1 MSPPTAPPTLPVGL
15 SASLLSSPDATDPGL
30 ATLLDVLATFF
41 HFEPIDHAA
50 DAPAAHGKTQDLRGL
65 ITTHPRPTLAARR
78 PLLPVETAAQ
88 LADPHRRAHFI
99 TRVFAHDAWMR
110 LCERPRPGALVAL
123 HIHYRPLLHAH
134 DPFAV
139 HLLDALVAQA
149 SSSAHFA
156 ALVDRYGAAFMA
168 ALARP
173 PAKHRL
179 GHAMPARIEAPR
191 SRPASHAPPVVIDAS
206 IGPMPV
212 ATPMAL
218 LAPPSRPPV
227 DAPAA
232 LDPDAPTPTARL
244 RALPS

>member
-15 SASLLSSPDATDPGL
+15 SASLLHSPDAADPGL

-41 HFEPIDHAA
+41 HFVPISDAA
-50 DAPAAHGKTQDLRGL
+50 DDPTTHATTQDLRGL
-65 ITTHPRPTLAARR
+65 ITARARPTLAAWQ

-99 TRVFAHDAWMR
+99 TRVFAHDAWLR

-123 HIHYRPLLHAH
+123 HIHHRPLLHAH

-149 SSSAHFA
+149 SRSVNFA

-173 PAKHRL
+173 SAKHRH
-179 GHAMPARIEAPR
+179 GHAMAARIEVAR
-191 SRPASHAPPVVIDAS
+191 NRPASHAPPVVIDAHV
-206 IGPMPV
+206 GPMPV
-212 ATPMAL
+212 ATPMPL
-218 LAPPSRPPV
+218 LAPPSRPPA

-232 LDPDAPTPTARL
+232 LDPDPPTPTARL